1 MKITNPFIVKLHYS
15 FQTADKLYF
24 VFDFVNGGDL
34 YTYMVDRDKLEED
47 TIIQFIKKY
56 HCIVRFYAAEILVA
70 LKALHEE
77 GVIHRDLKPHNIM
90 IDHEGHIKLIDFGLS
105 RIGESSERNANSIV
119 GTPNYIAPEILK

>member
-47 TIIQFIKKY
+47 
-56 HCIVRFYAAEILVA
+56 IVRFYAAEILVA